1 MYVCVHTLSDRKA
14 APASETQGAQASVSD
29 ASLIRVEAFISA
41 SPSMDSHSVCQ
52 VSLGSAD
59 RTWHPV
65 PELAYLAVESAKWQT
80 LLTLL
85 PPKGKLFLSFYILSF
100 FLLMFPLIMNFVFI
114 VPYCSFV
121 GSLDLRSCDLFHKL

>member
-52 VSLGSAD
+52 VSLGRAD

-65 PELAYLAVESAKWQT
+65 PAPTDLAVEEMA
-80 LLTLL
+80 
-85 PPKGKLFLSFYILSF
+85 
-100 FLLMFPLIMNFVFI
+100 NFVDI
-114 VPYCSFV
+114 SA
-121 GSLDLRSCDLFHKL
+121 